1 MRIVLQRVKEARVEV
16 EGRIA
21 GAIGP
26 GLLAFLGISR
36 DDTRADADYL
46 LDKTLT
52 LRIFPD
58 EAGKM
63 NRSLLDMGG
72 ELLVV
77 SQFTLYADARKGRRP
92 GFDRAAGPEQARLL
106 YEYFAES
113 ARERRLRVETGV
125 FQAMMSVYLLNDGPV
140 TILCDSERT
149 L

>member
-1 MRIVLQRVKEARVEV
+1 MLQRVKEARVEV

-26 GLLAFLGISR
+26 GLLALLGISR
-36 DDTRADADYL
+36 DDTRADAEYI
-46 LDKTLT
+46 LDKTLS

-58 EAGKM
+58 DEGKM
-63 NRSLLDMGG
+63 NRSLLDRDGQ
-72 ELLVV
+72 LLVV
-77 SQFTLYADARKGRRP
+77 SQFTLYADVRKGRRP

-106 YEYFAES
+106 YEYFVDS
-113 ARERRLRVETGV
+113 ARQRRVRVETGV
-125 FQAMMSVYLLNDGPV
+125 FQAMMSVHLVNDGPV

>member
-26 GLLAFLGISR
+26 GLLALLGISR

-46 LDKTLT
+46 LDKTLS

-63 NRSLLDMGG
+63 NRSLLDMSGQ
-72 ELLVV
+72 LLVV
-77 SQFTLYADARKGRRP
+77 SQFTLYADVRRGRRP
-92 GFDRAAGPEQARLL
+92 GFDRAADPEQARLL
-106 YEYFAES
+106 YEHFIES
-113 ARERRLRVETGV
+113 ARRRRVRVETGV
-125 FQAMMSVYLLNDGPV
+125 FQTMMSVYLLNDGPV